1 MAAVCENPDK
11 IVTDEPF
18 FSRHSETIA
27 PQIVRDYSRLLEIV
41 DFIGIYRFGFFWV
54 RICSWEKKRWKDF
67 VWSFVSRIRSYV
79 VDLRLRGLYLGWNK
93 F

>member
-27 PQIVRDYSRLLEIV
+27 PQIVCDYSRLLEIV
-41 DFIGIYRFGFFWV
+41 NFIGIYRFGFFWV
-54 RICSWEKKRWKDF
+54 RIWVRGKRKGEKISSDH
-67 VWSFVSRIRSYV
+67 
-79 VDLRLRGLYLGWNK
+79 LYREYDRV
-93 F
+93 